1 MKKISESKAQKIFER
16 VAWQH
21 NTSVEDVK
29 QEIQMAM
36 LAGMNDPTPEVQEH
50 WKEILCKGD
59 KPTPEELLAY
69 LTEKMNK

>member
-16 VAWQH
+16 VARQH

-29 QEIQMAM
+29 REIQMAM

-50 WKEILCKGD
+50 WKEIPCKGD